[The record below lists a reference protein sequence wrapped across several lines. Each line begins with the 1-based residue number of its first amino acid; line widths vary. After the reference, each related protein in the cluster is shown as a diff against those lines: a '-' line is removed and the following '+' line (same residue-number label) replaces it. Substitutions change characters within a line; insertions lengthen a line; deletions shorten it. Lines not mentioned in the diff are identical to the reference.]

1 MKNFLMSLVF
11 AAVAALGFA
20 QSAAAAGN
28 PFETAN
34 AVASK
39 TFSDLKANKDKL
51 GDQSVVKGI
60 ITNDLMPYVDIRY
73 AAYKV
78 MGTSLKTTT
87 KEERDS
93 FTEAFGDYMMRSMSN
108 AIGKYTNQDLVLSP
122 VSEPDKSASIVPVK
136 FTVKTAGQPDIS
148 FVIKMRLNS
157 KTGEWKAFDV
167 IAENISVL
175 DSKTAEIQPIIKSKG
190 VAAAIAALQ
199 DNKAGN

>member
-1 MKNFLMSLVF
+1 
-11 AAVAALGFA
+11 
-20 QSAAAAGN
+20 
-28 PFETAN
+28 
-34 AVASK
+34 
-39 TFSDLKANKDKL
+39 
-51 GDQSVVKGI
+51 
-60 ITNDLMPYVDIRY
+60 MPYVDIRY